1 LKAIILVVVSTRP
14 YLVAICSN
22 NRQPI
27 MPLCKL
33 CQSCDLVNIPRL
45 PPTCSRYPVPIKC
58 FLSLIQIGKRSN
70 QADASQPREDDAPL
84 GFPFHQSLEALR
96 TEVGPSG
103 CSICNVVER
112 DVLRFEAELT
122 AAQEADVL
130 GSRVLKGPDWKMYIA
145 KGVNEISGF
154 MVVCHDVANTNCVW
168 VVSAVGLSVDGTCFN
183 RHPLSKLIGVV
194 DDDPLSNL
202 VVGRNIDEDALAAR
216 TVGRA
221 LQWVEECEAEHAD
234 TRCATSYA
242 PLPQRVL
249 DVESLSSDGVAL
261 YTTHGESGK
270 YATLSH
276 AWGTV
281 DQETTMTADI
291 KAHEKGLELRILPKS
306 FQEAVAVTRK
316 LGIRYLWIDILWYI
330 IPDH

>member
-1 LKAIILVVVSTRP
+1 
-14 YLVAICSN
+14 
-22 NRQPI
+22 
-27 MPLCKL
+27 
-33 CQSCDLVNIPRL
+33 
-45 PPTCSRYPVPIKC
+45 
-58 FLSLIQIGKRSN
+58 
-70 QADASQPREDDAPL
+70 
-84 GFPFHQSLEALR
+84 
-96 TEVGPSG
+96 
-103 CSICNVVER
+103 
-112 DVLRFEAELT
+112 
-122 AAQEADVL
+122 
-130 GSRVLKGPDWKMYIA
+130 
-145 KGVNEISGF
+145 
-154 MVVCHDVANTNCVW
+154 
-168 VVSAVGLSVDGTCFN
+168 
-183 RHPLSKLIGVV
+183 LSKLIGVV